1 MDLHVLGA
9 GLAIGIAGLGVTL
22 GEGLV
27 AKKSLDILG
36 KNPDLA
42 PVLRK
47 VTILGIALVE
57 SAAIYGLIIA
67 LLILFS
73 DNLDAW
79 RGIAAGLAIGLT
91 GFGAGLGEWWVVVN
105 GLESIHRNPSA
116 EKDIMNSMIL
126 YIALV
131 ESAAIYGLIIAL
143 LALYS

>member
-1 MDLHVLGA
+1 M
-9 GLAIGIAGLGVTL
+9 
-22 GEGLV
+22 V
-27 AKKSLDILG
+27 AKKSVEILG

-42 PVLRK
+42 AVLRK

-79 RGIAAGLAIGLT
+79 RGIAAGLSIGLT
-91 GFGAGLGEWWVVVN
+91 GFGAGLGEGWVVVS
-105 GLESIHRNPSA
+105 GLDSIHRNPEA